1 MFHEITNELIK
12 QELTPQNIS
21 PENIISIEVVLPKPF
36 NESSDNPIFDDIAFE
51 QFEDWFH
58 TMRNKL
64 ELHGAS
70 LYGDPIKS
78 EFESAGYI
86 TMYQYAFPPDIEK
99 NANSAILLNVR
110 VSNYSPAT
118 HRKEKRNNT
127 SLDRAKGLKKERWEP
142 ISIIVNEKRFEGY
155 PEAIKQLK
163 SIIVSRLSQIV
174 SL

>member
-12 QELTPQNIS
+12 QELTPQNIN

-36 NESSDNPIFDDIAFE
+36 NESSDNPIVDDIAFE

-58 TMRNKL
+58 SVKNML
-64 ELHGAS
+64 ENRGAS

-86 TMYQYAFPPDIEK
+86 TIHQYAFPPDIEK

-118 HRKEKRNNT
+118 HSKEERNNT
-127 SLDRAKGLKKERWEP
+127 SLDRAKEVKKDRWEP
-142 ISIIVNEKRFEGY
+142 ISVIINEKRFEGY
-155 PEAIKQLK
+155 PEARKQLK
-163 SIIVSRLSQIV
+163 SIIVSRLSQIA
-174 SL
+174 SG